1 MTTTLPGPVPET
13 AAVDVDGRGLTT
25 IAEHAVERIAVQ
37 LLTEV
42 ENVGGAARRM
52 LGVTVGGEDPDRDAQ
67 VTARITGGTVALEVR
82 FSVTYPASVSRT
94 TENARS
100 HLIRRV
106 EELTGTE
113 VSQVDIV
120 VTALHSD
127 ATNARRVR

>member
-1 MTTTLPGPVPET
+1 MTTTLLSPEPET
-13 AAVDVDGRGLTT
+13 TDVGGHGRTT
-25 IAEHAVERIAVQ
+25 VADRAVERIAAR

-67 VTARITGGTVALEVR
+67 VTAKVTGDTVTLEVR
-82 FSVTYPASVSRT
+82 LSVTYPASVART

-100 HLIRRV
+100 HLMRRV
-106 EELTGTE
+106 QELTGLP
-113 VSQVDIV
+113 VSTVDIV

-127 ATNARRVR
+127 VTNVRRVR

>member
-1 MTTTLPGPVPET
+1 MTTTLPGPEP

-67 VTARITGGTVALEVR
+67 VTATVTGETVALETR
-82 FSVTYPASVSRT
+82 LSVTYPASVSRT

-100 HLIRRV
+100 HLMRRV
-106 EELTGTE
+106 QELTGLT
-113 VSQVDIV
+113 VSQVDIA
-120 VTALHSD
+120 VTALHNETD
-127 ATNARRVR
+127 NVRRVR

>member
-1 MTTTLPGPVPET
+1 VTTTLPRPVPET
-13 AAVDVDGRGLTT
+13 AGVDAESRGQTT

-42 ENVGGAARRM
+42 ENVGGTARRM

-67 VTARITGGTVALEVR
+67 VTAEITGETIALDVR
-82 FSVTYPASVSRT
+82 LSATYPASVGRT

-100 HLIRRV
+100 HLTRRV
-106 EELTGTE
+106 EELTGLA
-113 VSQVDIV
+113 VSRVDIV

-127 ATNARRVR
+127 VINVRRVQ